1 MKKILYILTVLALPL
16 FSFSQG
22 NVEFEKKNFPDKK
35 DELKEAIKEIR
46 EGDAIWDM
54 NAPNIYPVAIPHY
67 LKAQNFNPNNALL
80 NLRIGI
86 AYLQTH
92 EKGKAYEYITK
103 AYNLNPAVDK
113 KIRFYTGW
121 VYHLR
126 SEWDKAITEYQ
137 GYQATMGG
145 KEKDDAVLVA
155 KRIEECKTG
164 IELSKNPVRVFIDNV
179 GPEINSSYS
188 DYSPV
193 ITADESIMM
202 FTSRR
207 PGGVNAL
214 LSEEDNLPYED
225 IWMSTKNGKKWTNA
239 RNIGTPV
246 NLPLHNAAICLSP
259 DGQKLV
265 TYDGAT
271 KGGDLFISEL
281 MGAMWTK
288 PEHLGKAINT
298 DGHEASASFSYD
310 SKTLFF
316 VSTDR
321 KDGLGGHDIYYSP
334 INEKGKFEKAVNLGP
349 PINTVYDE
357 DGVYM
362 MPDGKT
368 MYYSSKGAGSIGGYD
383 IFKTTFEN
391 GKWTQP
397 VNMGVPINTPDDDVF
412 FVLAA
417 NGRHAFY
424 ASASMK
430 GYGGQDIYRLTI
442 LGPEKQPLLNTED
455 QLLAM
460 AANPIS
466 NLKTEAAVESK
477 GPKMALLKG
486 VITDAKTNEVLE
498 ASIDL
503 IDNDK
508 NALLATF
515 KSNSTTGK
523 YLVTLPAGRNY
534 GIAVRKDGYLFH
546 SENFIIDMNADYVEY
561 NKDVALKKVEVGS
574 VIVLRNIFFDFDKA
588 TIRPESA
595 NELDRLIKLLTENPT
610 IKIELGSHTD
620 SKGSDEYNMK
630 LSDNRSKSVVDYL
643 IQKGIPADRLTA
655 KGYGETKPIDT
666 NDTDEGRQNNRRTEF
681 KILSK

>member
-1 MKKILYILTVLALPL
+1 MKKLIYILSVLSLP
-16 FSFSQG
+16 FFNFAQQ

-35 DELKEAIKEIR
+35 DELKEVIKEIR
-46 EGDAIWDM
+46 EGDAIWDL
-54 NAPNIYPVAIPHY
+54 NQSNIYPVAIPHY
-67 LKAQNFNPNNALL
+67 LKAQTFNPNNATINYRL
-80 NLRIGI
+80 GV

-92 EKGKAYEYITK
+92 EKGKAYDYIVK
-103 AYNLNPAVDK
+103 AYALNPQVDERIK
-113 KIRFYTGW
+113 YYMGW
-121 VYHLR
+121 VYHLK
-126 SEWDKAITEYQ
+126 SEWQKAIPEYQ
-137 GYQATMGG
+137 AYIASLGSKNKEEVAKAT
-145 KEKDDAVLVA
+145 

-164 IELSKNPVRVFIDNV
+164 MELAKNPIRVFIDNV

-193 ITADESIMM
+193 ITADQSIMM

-207 PGGVNAL
+207 PGGVSPL

-259 DGQKLV
+259 DGQKLI
-265 TYDGAT
+265 TYDGAS

-288 PEHLGKAINT
+288 PESLGKAVNT
-298 DGHEASASFSYD
+298 EGHEASASFSYD

-334 INEKGKFEKAVNLGP
+334 INEKGKFEKAVNVGP
-349 PINTVYDE
+349 PINTAYDE

-368 MYYSSKGAGSIGGYD
+368 MYYSSKGPGSIGGYD

-391 GKWTQP
+391 GKWTPP
-397 VNMGVPINTPDDDVF
+397 VNMGIPINTPDDDVF
-412 FVLAA
+412 FVMAA

-442 LGPEKQPLLNTED
+442 LGPEKEPLTNTED

-477 GPKMALLKG
+477 GPRMAMLKG

-515 KSNSTTGK
+515 KSNSTTGR
-523 YLVTLPAGRNY
+523 YLVTLPAGKNY
-534 GIAVRKDGYLFH
+534 GIAVRKEGYLFH

-643 IQKGIPADRLTA
+643 IQKGIPSDRLTA

-681 KILSK
+681 KITSK